1 MTVTLAQMMDEVQIN
16 LSGYT
21 FQQDRSTYLTA
32 AVTTLTSPS
41 SSPTVLSLGSTT
53 DFGKGVIEID
63 DELLW
68 IDSVDRVANTATVS
82 PYGRG
87 YLGTTAAT
95 HAVDTKVTVA
105 PIFPRDSIKKAI
117 NDTIN
122 AVGASIYATKQTTF
136 TYNAAITTYEFEN
149 LNIEN
154 ILSVSWQD
162 IGPTKEWIR
171 IKRWDFDPFA
181 DVATWSPGDSSV
193 NVQTITIGDVI
204 IAGRTV
210 KVMYATHPATFT
222 ATNQDFATQTG
233 LSETVK
239 DVVILGAAY
248 RLLQYLDPA
257 RAAQYSPQAD
267 EIDAKRPFGASNNA
281 VRQLYALYTQRLNEE
296 RTKQQT
302 QYPPRVHYSA
312 R

>member
-1 MTVTLAQMMDEVQIN
+1 MTYTLAQMMDEVQIN

-21 FQQDRSTYLTA
+21 YQQDRSTYLTA
-32 AVTTLTSPS
+32 AVTTTTSPVT
-41 SSPTVLSLGSTT
+41 SPLVLSLASTQ
-53 DFGKGVIEID
+53 DLGKGIIEID
-63 DELLW
+63 SELMW
-68 IDSVDRVANTATVS
+68 VDSVDRVANTATVA

-95 HAVDTKVTVA
+95 HAEAAKVTVS
-105 PIFPRDSIKKAI
+105 PIFPKYSIEKAI
-117 NDTIN
+117 NDTIH
-122 AVGASIYATKQTTF
+122 AVGSAIYATKQTTF
-136 TYNAAITTYEFEN
+136 TYNAAVTTYEFEN
-149 LNIEN
+149 LGIEN

-171 IKRWDFDPFA
+171 VKRWDFDPFA
-181 DVATWSPGDSSV
+181 DVTTWGTNS
-193 NVQTITIGDVI
+193 QTITIGDVI

-210 KVMYATHPATFT
+210 KVMYATSPSVFT
-222 ATNQDFATQTG
+222 STSQDFATQTG
-233 LSETVK
+233 LSESVK

-267 EIDAKRPFGASNNA
+267 EIDAKRPFGASNTA
-281 VRQLYALYTQRLNEE
+281 VRQLFALYTQRLNEE
-296 RTKQQT
+296 RSKQQN

-312 R
+312 RQEPK

>member
-1 MTVTLAQMMDEVQIN
+1 MTVTLAEMIDEVKIN

-21 FQQDRSTYLTA
+21 FQQDRSTHLTA

-41 SSPTVLSLGSTT
+41 SSPTVLSLGSTA
-53 DFGKGVIEID
+53 DFGKGVIEINS
-63 DELLW
+63 ELLW
-68 IDSVDRVANTATVS
+68 IDSVDRVANTATIA

-95 HAVDTKVTVA
+95 AAVDTQVTVS
-105 PIFPRDSIKKAI
+105 PIFPRYSIKKAI
-117 NDTIN
+117 NDTIE
-122 AVGASIYATKQTTF
+122 AVGASIYAAKQTTF
-136 TYNAAITTYEFEN
+136 TYNAAITTYNFDD

-154 ILSVSWQD
+154 ILAISWQD

-171 IKRWDFDPFA
+171 VKRYDFDPFA
-181 DVATWSPGDSSV
+181 DATPGTWTGSGS
-193 NVQTITIGDVI
+193 QTVTIGDVI

-210 KVMYATHPATFT
+210 KVMYATYPTPFT
-222 ATNQDFATQTG
+222 ADNQDFSTQTG

-239 DVVILGAAY
+239 DVVILGASY

-267 EIDAKRPFGASNNA
+267 EIDSKRPFGASNNA
-281 VRQLYALYTQRLNEE
+281 VRQLFALYTQRLNEE
-296 RTKQQT
+296 RLKQQQ
-302 QYPPRVHYSA
+302 QYPPRIHYSA

>member
-1 MTVTLAQMMDEVQIN
+1 MTVTFAQMIDEVKIN

-41 SSPTVLSLGSTT
+41 SAPTVLSLGSTT
-53 DFGKGVIEID
+53 DFGKGVIEIG

-68 IDSVDRVANTATVS
+68 IDSVDRVANTATVA

-95 HAVDTKVTVA
+95 AAVDTQVTVS
-105 PIFPRDSIKKAI
+105 PIFPRASIKKAI
-117 NDTIN
+117 NDTIA

-136 TYNAAITTYEFEN
+136 TYNAAITTYDFDG
-149 LNIEN
+149 LDIEN

-171 IKRWDFDPFA
+171 VKRWDFDPFA
-181 DVATWSPGDSSV
+181 DVSTWGNNS
-193 NVQTITIGDVI
+193 QTITIGDVI

-210 KVMYATHPATFT
+210 KVMYATHPSLFT
-222 ATNQDFATQTG
+222 ATDQDFSTQTG
-233 LSETVK
+233 LAESVK
-239 DVVILGAAY
+239 DVVTLGAAY

-281 VRQLYALYTQRLNEE
+281 VRQLFALYTQRLNEE
-296 RTKQQT
+296 RLKQQT

>member
-136 TYNAAITTYEFEN
+136 TYNAAITTYDFDG

-171 IKRWDFDPFA
+171 VKRWDFDPFA
-181 DVATWSPGDSSV
+181 DVSTWGSNS
-193 NVQTITIGDVI
+193 QTITIGDVI

-222 ATNQDFATQTG
+222 ATNQDFSTQTG

-312 R
+312 RQEYK